1 MTLELAR
8 KILNR
13 VKDGEDYP
21 EHIIARALNTTG
33 DLDGRIS
40 SLLRG
45 PQLDDQISADQ
56 IIERSQRSS
65 FMVAGNNHRH

>member
-1 MTLELAR
+1 MTLDLAH

-21 EHIIARALNTTG
+21 QHIISRCLEITG

-40 SLLRG
+40 SLMRS
-45 PQLDDQISADQ
+45 PQLDGKISADQ

-65 FMVAGNNHRH
+65 FMVAGNDKRH